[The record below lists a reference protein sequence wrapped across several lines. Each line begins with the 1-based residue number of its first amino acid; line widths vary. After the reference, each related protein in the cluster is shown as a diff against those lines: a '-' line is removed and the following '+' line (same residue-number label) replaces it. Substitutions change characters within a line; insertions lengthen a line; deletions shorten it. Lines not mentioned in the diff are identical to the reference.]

1 MSLLGRIGP
10 REGRAT
16 TGKCVTLVGLVFFLL
31 IGAVGLIGSIIASV
45 IGAIILLAIIG
56 LIKRA

>member
-1 MSLLGRIGP
+1 
-10 REGRAT
+10 
-16 TGKCVTLVGLVFFLL
+16 V
-31 IGAVGLIGSIIASV
+31 IGAAGLIGSIIASV